1 MSIDIERQVDSR
13 ACVVRVDGEIDIAV
27 VPELRESLDSAL
39 QGGCVNVVIDLSGVT
54 YADSSA
60 LGLLVWL
67 DHRLAPRGGKLVLA
81 GANPDVTR
89 ILELSGLISVAPS
102 VSASP
107 SLLSALDG
115 LELRETPPEP
125 LWTETLRVPAST
137 DTLAETRNR
146 VVHMLDPLDVAE
158 ASLFDIK
165 VAVGEA
171 LANAVRHGSPHGESD
186 TISIR
191 VSAAEDRV
199 TIAVTDAGVGFNGV
213 AQCNRD
219 IYASSGRGIM
229 FMRALM
235 DKVEFE
241 TCDDGGTTVTLVKHL
256 PPQNAQTG

>member
-1 MSIDIERQVDSR
+1 MSIDVERQVDSR

-27 VPELRESLDSAL
+27 VPEMRESLDAAL
-39 QGGCVNVVIDLSGVT
+39 QGGCVNVVIDLSEVT

-67 DHRLAPRGGKLVLA
+67 DHRLAPKGGKLVLA
-81 GANPDVTR
+81 GANADVTR

-107 SLLSALDG
+107 SLVSALDG
-115 LELRETPPEP
+115 LELREAPPEP
-125 LWTETLRVPAST
+125 LWSRELDIPAST
-137 DTLAETRNR
+137 DNLAETRNS
-146 VVHMLDPLDVAE
+146 VVSLLTPLRIPE

-171 LANAVRHGSPHGESD
+171 LANAVRHGSPRGATDNIHID
-186 TISIR
+186 
-191 VSAAEDRV
+191 VLAAVDRV
-199 TIAVTDAGVGFNGV
+199 TIRVTDAGEGFDGCANL
-213 AQCNRD
+213 NRD

-235 DKVEFE
+235 DRVEFRS
-241 TCDDGGTTVTLVKHL
+241 CDDGGTTVTLVKHL
-256 PPQNAQTG
+256 PPQHAN